1 MDAKTLW
8 EQSKLEGEYEAWAFG
23 EAADKLADLVLKGI
37 KKATSSVYIVYKIE
51 NEPIPKEGEYS
62 VILNS
67 KGDAVCIIKTTKVN
81 ILKYKDV
88 PASFAAKEG
97 EGDLSLEYWREV
109 HKNFFTGELASV
121 GLKFD
126 ENIEVVAE
134 EFELVYRP

>member
-37 KKATSSVYIVYKIE
+37 KKATSSAYIVYKIE
-51 NEPIPKEGEYS
+51 NEPVPKEGEYS

-81 ILKYKDV
+81 IWKYKDV

-109 HKNFFTGELASV
+109 HENFFTGELASV